1 MILLY
6 KVQNR
11 QVFREVFWDDKPILK
26 SMELTT
32 IQIKIEFNGKGHCS
46 ELSQKQKWVSDS
58 RVMKN
63 ESESESSTVMSDS
76 LRPHGLYSPWN
87 LPGQSTGVGSLS
99 LL

>member
-46 ELSQKQKWVSDS
+46 ELSQKQK
-58 RVMKN
+58 
-63 ESESESSTVMSDS
+63 
-76 LRPHGLYSPWN
+76 
-87 LPGQSTGVGSLS
+87 
-99 LL
+99 